1 MNIVK
6 KLKRIRKKEKRD
18 LILHTFLNLWNIG
31 IISLKMLG
39 SFEQSYTLEVNT
51 CNNNEEIIKVNY
63 IIQSIMLNN
72 KLKKKKKTKRAWNKK
87 YSY

>member
-31 IISLKMLG
+31 IISLKMLR
-39 SFEQSYTLEVNT
+39 SFELSYTLEVNT

-63 IIQSIMLNN
+63 II
-72 KLKKKKKTKRAWNKK
+72 
-87 YSY
+87 

>member
-39 SFEQSYTLEVNT
+39 GFELSYMLEVNT
-51 CNNNEEIIKVNY
+51 CNEEIIKVNY

>member
-31 IISLKMLG
+31 IISLKMLR
-39 SFEQSYTLEVNT
+39 SFELSYTLEVNT

-72 KLKKKKKTKRAWNKK
+72 KLKKKRERKYKTRMK
-87 YSY
+87 

>member
-6 KLKRIRKKEKRD
+6 KLKRIRKKEKCD

-39 SFEQSYTLEVNT
+39 GFELSYMLEVNT
-51 CNNNEEIIKVNY
+51 CNEEIIKVNY

-72 KLKKKKKTKRAWNKK
+72 KLKKKRERKYKTRMK
-87 YSY
+87 

>member
-39 SFEQSYTLEVNT
+39 GFELSYMLEVNT
-51 CNNNEEIIKVNY
+51 CNEEIIKVNY

-72 KLKKKKKTKRAWNKK
+72 KLKKKRERKYKTRMK
-87 YSY
+87 